1 MAKNN
6 RRFGPAD
13 RAVVIT
19 ALLNGATV
27 AAAARAAGFAV
38 QTLYNDRARC
48 PLFARAWADA
58 VAESG
63 RPRLVERG
71 TGGWW
76 QIRRLRRNRFTRA
89 RKDVFLGE
97 LAVCA
102 EVRAAAVAA
111 GVCTSTVYSHRAS
124 DPAFAAGWRA
134 TLQLAVR
141 LLEARL
147 LSERRAALKG
157 YDPVPGEGALAGG
170 SRTPI
175 DPAERDLEFWRMMH
189 LLREHKRGLAG
200 VAPRKGRRP
209 GRWSFEDAIDHIE
222 KQLAVFDV
230 REQRREK
237 WGTPVSLMPRDPD
250 PGGPAAPP
258 DAARDRPPG

>member
-1 MAKNN
+1 MAKGN

-19 ALLNGATV
+19 FLLAGATV

-38 QTLYNDRARC
+38 QTLYTDRARC

-89 RKDVFLGE
+89 RKDVFLGQ

-102 EVRAAAVAA
+102 DVHASALAA
-111 GVCTSTVYSHRAS
+111 GVCTSTVYSHRAA
-124 DPAFAAGWRA
+124 DPAFAAAW
-134 TLQLAVR
+134 
-141 LLEARL
+141 
-147 LSERRAALKG
+147 RAALASG
-157 YDPVPGEGALAGG
+157 VAVLEGRLIEERLAASAAFEVEPGELPEEPGPGADPV
-170 SRTPI
+170 
-175 DPAERDLEFWRMMH
+175 ERDLEFWRAMH
-189 LLREHKRGLAG
+189 LLREH
-200 VAPRKGRRP
+200 RRVE
-209 GRWSFEDAIDHIE
+209 RA
-222 KQLAVFDV
+222 
-230 REQRREK
+230 
-237 WGTPVSLMPRDPD
+237 
-250 PGGPAAPP
+250 GPAEGRGYRRGVRPRIKSNAEVK
-258 DAARDRPPG
+258 AELHRALIAFEGRARRANYRL